1 MYHRDIET
9 IGSVAYVELDRG
21 EKTSLTSAAE
31 GVAYAAAQEPDL
43 LNYGTSSLQLP
54 TALLDLLAGAVPVW
68 PPHYSGW
75 LLRGIAVDD
84 GKLGRTPPSWRDALG
99 PPTVEDCQLLM
110 LADALGDVYAWADQ
124 QAGAPVHNIIPVDGE
139 ENSLLSSS
147 SEAPLAL
154 HTEDAYFD
162 ERADF
167 VVLLCLRN
175 PSGAATYVADVRHAA
190 LSQAQWRVLES
201 NRFFIESDGSHGQS
215 GERAPARGFPVVE
228 RRASSEMVGP
238 TAVVS
243 AETKDPWLRI
253 DIDHLR
259 APGDR
264 AASAAAVALDQV
276 LQDVRSEVVLQP
288 GDVLILD
295 NRCTVHGRGR
305 FLANYSGSDRWLKRV
320 NVASQGRSGMPPRPA
335 LRDGA
340 AENWR
345 RILRTR
351 ENAAYRAARR
361 AAQTAGQHSLA

>member
-21 EKTSLTSAAE
+21 EQTRLTSAAE
-31 GVAYAAAQEPDL
+31 DVVYAAAQEPDL
-43 LNYGTSSLQLP
+43 LNYGTSSLLLP
-54 TALLDLLAGAVPVW
+54 SALLDLLTGAVPVW
-68 PPHYSGW
+68 PPQYSGW

-84 GKLGRTPPSWRDALG
+84 GKLGRTPPSWRHAPR
-99 PPTVEDCQLLM
+99 PPAVEDCQLLM
-110 LADALGDVYAWADQ
+110 LADALGDVYGWADQ
-124 QAGAPVHNIIPVDGE
+124 QAGAPVHNIIPVVGE
-139 ENSLLSSS
+139 EKSLLSSS

-175 PSGAATYVADVRHAA
+175 PSGAATYIADVRHTA
-190 LSQAQWRVLES
+190 LSQAQWRILES
-201 NRFFIESDGSHGQS
+201 ERFFIESDGSHGQG
-215 GERAPARGFPVVE
+215 GERVPANGFPVVE
-228 RRASSEMVGP
+228 HRASPEMAGP

-243 AETKDPWLRI
+243 ADVKDPWLRI

-264 AASAAAVALDQV
+264 AASEAAVALDQI
-276 LQDVRSEVVLQP
+276 LQDARTEVVLQP
-288 GDVLILD
+288 GDVLIID

-305 FLANYSGSDRWLKRV
+305 FLANYSGGDRWLKRV
-320 NVASQGRSGMPPRPA
+320 NVACQGRNGIPPRPA

-345 RILRTR
+345 RMLRER
-351 ENAAYRAARR
+351 ENAAHRAARR
-361 AAQTAGQHSLA
+361 SAHTARQHSLS